1 MRPRALAWLALVLVA
16 CGGSTPT
23 ESVTTPTP
31 RITLNSAEQS
41 QLAELQAR
49 PLKLPP
55 LGAGGA
61 CPQTPMTMA
70 KPYANQNETTNLYG
84 PGPVYGDGGPETD
97 SVTTAY
103 FNVTYLADP
112 SVHGVILV
120 RIQTLDGLHKGVFD
134 GVHGWG
140 PVVGTDKISGESV
153 DLYGFAVLTTLRA
166 KADPTYAQGWKVWP
180 VRQGIARDFTC
191 VGIQID
197 SQDATEVIVVT

>member
-23 ESVTTPTP
+23 ASVTTPTP

-41 QLAELQAR
+41 QLAELEAR

-55 LGAGGA
+55 LGSDGS
-61 CPQTPMTMA
+61 CPDTPMTTT
-70 KPYANQNETTNLYG
+70 KPYKDQLETNEFYG
-84 PGPVYGDGGPETD
+84 SGPVYGQGSPEID
-97 SVTTAY
+97 SATNAW

-134 GVHGWG
+134 GGHGWG

-166 KADPTYAQGWKVWP
+166 KADPAYAEGWKTWP
-180 VRQGIARDFTC
+180 VRQGIDKTFRC

-197 SQDATEVIVVT
+197 SQDATEVMVAT